1 MLFSGGRIVVAA
13 AGAIVLVIVAIYAVR
28 SVWWDPTSKSASITP
43 STSVSGSGAS
53 TSETDGSGGGDG
65 SGDGSGG
72 GSGGDTGG
80 GGDSGAG
87 GGDSGGGDN
96 SGTSSGHP
104 PFTATTEQVKRF
116 LGTVFVDAE
125 VPRVEGGNP
134 EVAAV
139 FNDEMDAALQAQAD
153 SVTGGSLEG
162 RPGSEVRIGERVLSG
177 VLRTAAVDLAEAQ
190 SMPLASTVVVDSE
203 SGSLITLS
211 SLFNDLDE
219 GLARLQEESETLGPS
234 TDLGDSFD
242 ATGLEPTEQMFGR
255 WSAESSGMRVFFE
268 QGVVGPMAAGIVELT
283 IPWDNLSDI
292 MKPGVADIVAS

>member
-1 MLFSGGRIVVAA
+1 MLFSGGRILVAA

-28 SVWWDPTSKSASITP
+28 SVWWDPNSKSASITSP
-43 STSVSGSGAS
+43 TSVSGSIAS
-53 TSETDGSGGGDG
+53 TPETDGSGGGG
-65 SGDGSGG
+65 SGDASGG

-80 GGDSGAG
+80 GGG
-87 GGDSGGGDN
+87 SGGGDA
-96 SGTSSGHP
+96 GAGGSSETPTEQP
-104 PFTATTEQVKRF
+104 PFTAATEQVQRF
-116 LGTVFVDAE
+116 LGTVFVDVE

-134 EVAAV
+134 EVATV
-139 FNDEMDAALQAQAD
+139 FNDEMDTALQAQAD

-177 VLRTAAVDLAEAQ
+177 VLRTAAVDLAKAHT
-190 SMPLASTVVVDSE
+190 MPLASTVVVDSE

-219 GLARLQEESETLGPS
+219 GLARLQEESETLGPN

-242 ATGLEPTEQMFGR
+242 TSGLEPTEEVFGR

-283 IPWDNLSDI
+283 IPWDNLSDV

>member
-28 SVWWDPTSKSASITP
+28 SVWWDPTSKSTSITP
-43 STSVSGSGAS
+43 STSMSGSGAS
-53 TSETDGSGGGDG
+53 TAQADGSGGGDG
-65 SGDGSGG
+65 SGGSGE

-80 GGDSGAG
+80 GGDGGAG

-96 SGTSSGHP
+96 SGTPSGHP

-219 GLARLQEESETLGPS
+219 GLARLQEESEKLGPS

-242 ATGLEPTEQMFGR
+242 ASGLEPTEQVFGR